1 LFIGRTQEIKFLEDY
16 YNREK
21 NDLIVVYGRRGIGK
35 TELLRGFSRDKS
47 CLYYTARE
55 CSQKEQLLSMQKEW
69 REDNALS
76 GKELSFDAL
85 LNEAADKYSL
95 LIFDEFNLILKNSNT
110 FMSGILNALNQSYH
124 EKKIMIILCSSSV
137 NWVEN
142 DMVSSIGADALG
154 ISAFQKIKELTFPDI
169 VTRFPNYSVEDCI
182 QVYGILGGVPGY
194 LNVWNEKR
202 SIKENIMALF
212 LYKDGKFY
220 HEAENFLKTELR
232 ELALYNTILACL
244 SQGKLKLN
252 DIYDRTGFSR
262 AKISVYIKNLIEL
275 DVVEK
280 VFSYDTD
287 GKENTK
293 KGLYRIKDRFIH
305 FWYRFV
311 FPNLS
316 NLENRKMEEVYQEKI
331 APILE
336 DHISTYFINV
346 CQEYLMLMSDFKK
359 LDFEIVRMGQWFGK
373 EGTIDFIGVTSQNTY
388 FVGKS
393 KWNRKPL
400 DETDFETLLE
410 LVKQAQVEPDNYYL
424 FSKNGFTNHLEVM
437 AKGMNNLVLT
447 DLEDL

>member
-1 LFIGRTQEIKFLEDY
+1 LFIGRKQEMKFLEDY
-16 YNREK
+16 YNRNK

-35 TELLRGFSRDKS
+35 TELLRGFSKDIS

-55 CSQKEQLLSMQKEW
+55 CSEKEQLLTMQKEW

-76 GKELSFDAL
+76 GEEVSFHAL
-85 LNEAADKYSL
+85 LMEAAQHYSL
-95 LIFDEFNLILKNSNT
+95 IIFDEFNLILKNSNT
-110 FMSGILNALNQSYH
+110 FMAGIVNALKQSYP
-124 EKKIMIILCSSSV
+124 EKKLMIVLCSSSV

-142 DMVSSIGADALG
+142 DMVSTIGADALF

-212 LYKDGKFY
+212 LYKDGKLY
-220 HEAENFLKTELR
+220 QEAQNFLKTELR

-244 SQGKLKLN
+244 SEGKLKLN

-262 AKISVYIKNLIEL
+262 AKISVYLKNLIEL

-287 GKENTK
+287 GKDNTK

-316 NLENRKMEEVYQEKI
+316 KLENRKMEEVYQGKI
-331 APILE
+331 APVLE
-336 DHISTYFINV
+336 DHISTYFTNV

-393 KWNRKPL
+393 KWGNKPL

-410 LVKQAQVEPDNYYL
+410 LVKQAQVEPDHYYL
-424 FSKNGFTNHLEVM
+424 FSKNGFTNPLEVM
-437 AKGMNNLVLT
+437 AKGMDNLVLT